1 MRFMI
6 LVRAT
11 PQTETEADTL
21 FSDTALMAAM
31 TDYHDALAKAGVL
44 LDAAGLKPS
53 AAGWRVRYAGDRRTV
68 IDGPFAETKELL
80 AGYTLIQVRSRDEA
94 MEWARRF
101 PNPMGAGAAAEI
113 EVRPLYEAED
123 LPAALTQPQTPQPD
137 AAQA

>member
-11 PQTETEADTL
+11 PETETEANAL
-21 FSDTALMAAM
+21 FDDTALMAAM
-31 TDYHDALAKAGVL
+31 TEYHDALAKAGVL

-53 AAGWRVRYAGDRRTV
+53 TSGWRIRYEGERRTV

-101 PNPMGAGAAAEI
+101 PNPMGARGRAEI
-113 EVRPLYEAED
+113 EVRPLYEAAD
-123 LPAALTQPQTPQPD
+123 LPAALTQPPPTRSD
-137 AAQA
+137 AA

>member
-11 PQTETEADTL
+11 PETEASAL
-21 FSDTALMAAM
+21 FGDTALMAAM

-53 AAGWRVRYAGDRRTV
+53 ASGWRIRYAGDRRTV
-68 IDGPFAETKELL
+68 MDGPFAETKELL

-101 PNPMGAGAAAEI
+101 PNPMGAGALAEI
-113 EVRPLYEAED
+113 EVRPLYDAED
-123 LPAALTQPQTPQPD
+123 LPAALTQHRRPEPD